1 MNERIRELEKQC
13 WSHRVD
19 GTLVDGQLHFDT
31 KKFAELFVKECGVA
45 LNPILRD
52 MISRGH
58 GYELIKEHFGV
69 K

>member
-1 MNERIRELEKQC
+1 MNERVKELMLEC
-13 WSHRVD
+13 YNPYSN
-19 GTLVDGQLHFDT
+19 FDYE
-31 KKFAELFVKECGVA
+31 KFAELFVKECGVA
-45 LNPILRD
+45 LNPMLRD